1 MITFLNPGLLFAL
14 SLISLPILIHLFN
27 LRKVRKVEFSTLMF
41 LKEIQKSKLKKI
53 KLKQWILLLLRILFI
68 IFLVL
73 SFSNPVFE
81 GYSSGAGMLK
91 QVVIVIDDSFSMD
104 SRDASE
110 SSLDLAKKSAKEI
123 LSLYGEKDRVYV
135 IPSSFIARKDTGYVS
150 GNSDETVKFI
160 DRLSTSY
167 KSISYAEVME
177 YASALF
183 SENKNYVNEI
193 FIVSD
198 FQKSN
203 FLNPLPEVTQ
213 KENNYLYLVDA
224 GKPKS
229 GNISVGKPRVVSTV
243 LQKDKAV
250 KISVEVTNY
259 NDYNVFNK
267 TLGFYLNG
275 EKLEDR
281 VVDIESNKSLLVE
294 FETKK
299 TITGSNA
306 GNVTLS
312 QNEFRDDGIAKD
324 NTAYFD
330 FYIPAKIRVALLTD
344 APSETRFL
352 KAVFGALNETDKN
365 YIEIKESSSLNESA
379 LQSDVIFIAGKRNIS
394 ASDAA
399 VLEKYLANRGG
410 ICVFPPR
417 DADTKSYND
426 FFRRVNS
433 AQIGNL
439 YIVKD
444 TSSAS
449 RKYNKIDFEHP
460 VLNGIFKNKTLSIT
474 SEEVSVE
481 SPKINSEFDIPTGE
495 NSSALITLKNLKT
508 FLAESKAS
516 SGKIILFSVSAGS
529 DMSDFPA
536 TPIFA
541 PLVYRIASYLSGN
554 TAEDVS
560 RIVGKLNIIRLKDAA
575 NYGILEPP
583 DKKRI
588 TFASAT
594 TNGRNT
600 DAPRTDG
607 KNADASLTDKNNSVA
622 PLTDFFALTYIF
634 STRAAGIYTLID
646 SARNSK
652 YSFAVNYNEG
662 ESKPDKAESKFISA
676 YFANAGVK
684 SVNYI
689 GAGANRKESITT
701 KQKGFS
707 LWQYFLALSLVFLL
721 AEILYSKKLE
731 EN

>member
-1 MITFLNPGLLFAL
+1 LITFLNPGLLFAL
-14 SLISLPILIHLFN
+14 SLVSLPILIHLFN
-27 LRKVRKVEFSTLMF
+27 LRKVKKVQFSTLMF

-53 KLKQWILLLLRILFI
+53 KLKQWILLLLRVLFI

-91 QVVIVIDDSFSMD
+91 QAIIVIDDSFSMD

-123 LSLYGEKDRVYV
+123 LSLYGEKDRVYI
-135 IPSSFIARKDTGYVS
+135 IPSSSISRKDTGYVS
-150 GNSDETVKFI
+150 GISDETVKFI
-160 DRLSTSY
+160 DGLNTSY

-177 YASALF
+177 YSSNLF
-183 SENKNYVNEI
+183 SKNKNYINEI

-203 FLNPLPEVTQ
+203 FLNPLPTVTL
-213 KENNYLYLVDA
+213 KENNYLYLIDA

-229 GNISVGKPRVVSTV
+229 GNISVGKPRIVSTV

-250 KISVEVTNY
+250 KISVEITNY
-259 NDYNVFNK
+259 NDYNIFNK
-267 TLGFYLNG
+267 NLGFYLNG

-281 VVDIESNKSLLVE
+281 VVDIESNRSLLVE

-299 TITGSNA
+299 TIAGSNS

-312 QNEFRDDGIAKD
+312 QNEFRDDAIAKD

-330 FYIPAKIRVALLTD
+330 FYIPAKIHVALLTD
-344 APSETRFL
+344 APSETRFIR
-352 KAVFGALNETDKN
+352 AVFGALNETDKN
-365 YIEIKESSSLNESA
+365 YIEIKESPVLDENS
-379 LQSDVIFIAGKRNIS
+379 LQSDVIFIAGKKNIS
-394 ASDAA
+394 ASDGAL
-399 VLEKYLANRGG
+399 LEKYLSGRGG
-410 ICVFPPR
+410 VCVFPSR

-426 FFRRVNS
+426 FFRKVNS
-433 AQIGNL
+433 VQLGNL
-439 YIVKD
+439 YTIKD

-460 VLNGIFKNKTLSIT
+460 VLNGIFKNKNLSIT

-481 SPKINSEFDIPTGE
+481 SPKINSEYDIPTGE

-516 SGKIILFSVSAGS
+516 SGKIIMFSVSAAS
-529 DMSDFPA
+529 DMSDFPS
-536 TPIFA
+536 TSIFA
-541 PLVYRIASYLSGN
+541 PLVYRIASYLSHN
-554 TAEDVS
+554 SIDDDNRV
-560 RIVGKLNIIRLKDAA
+560 VGKLNIIRLKDAA
-575 NYGILEPP
+575 NYSILESP

-588 TFASAT
+588 TFNSAPADEKKNEIMQ
-594 TNGRNT
+594 TN
-600 DAPRTDG
+600 
-607 KNADASLTDKNNSVA
+607 
-622 PLTDFFALTYIF
+622 FFALPYNF
-634 STRAAGIYTLID
+634 STRGTGIYSLID
-646 SARNSK
+646 SVRNSK
-652 YSFAVNYNEG
+652 YSFAVNYNES
-662 ESKPDKAESKFISA
+662 ESKPEKAESKFISA
-676 YFANAGVK
+676 YFENTGVK
-684 SVNYI
+684 NVNYI
-689 GAGANRKESITT
+689 GAGANLKESVTT

-707 LWQYFLALSLVFLL
+707 LWQYFLALSLAFLL

-731 EN
+731 GN